1 MDIPTILNEKGTAA
15 AAAAAAAAAKAQLQQ
30 QLAQGTHIKS
40 QSPSEMGSENG
51 TSQNGDQPNIYNPT
65 SQPQPLSTI
74 PQYHSPP
81 QSSVVNSAAR
91 SDYIQ
96 NDQGK
101 IEYLQNDSS
110 GRTRANGEPAP
121 KTFHC
126 STCGKGFARRS
137 DLARHERIHSGIRP
151 HVCDWPGCGKQFIQR
166 SALTVHTRVHTG
178 EKPHMCDR
186 CGKPFSDSSS
196 LARHRRIHSGKR
208 PYKCPGCSSN

>member
-1 MDIPTILNEKGTAA
+1 MDIPTILNEKGT
-15 AAAAAAAAAKAQLQQ
+15 AAAAAAKAQLQQ

-137 DLARHERIHSGIRP
+137 DLARH
-151 HVCDWPGCGKQFIQR
+151 GKINITSR
-166 SALTVHTRVHTG
+166 G
-178 EKPHMCDR
+178 
-186 CGKPFSDSSS
+186 DSWRQLASNIS
-196 LARHRRIHSGKR
+196 LLFFFFFRTDS
-208 PYKCPGCSSN
+208 